1 MVRYLTEIR
10 HQQAPMTQL
19 DLNSTPDT
27 AAEWIAKFLQARG
40 VDRIFGLQG
49 GHIQP
54 IWDYVHRLGI
64 RIIDVR
70 DEGAAV
76 HMAHAHAELTGQLG
90 VCMVT
95 AGPGVTNCVTG
106 MANASLARMPVL
118 LIGGCTSRPQ
128 ANMGPLQDIPHVD
141 ILKPVTRQS
150 RTLRVADQVIREFDE
165 GVSRAFGDL
174 GEPGPVYLEIPTDVL
189 RTVVPKQLILDDWMQ
204 AKTTRI
210 IAPDPASIEQAM
222 EALWSAKRPLVV
234 TGRGATKAGAEL
246 VRLLD
251 ACGAVYLDT
260 QESRGL
266 VPGEHASVVGAMRAA
281 AMTEADTVVV
291 IGRKLDYQMGYGSP
305 AVFPNAKRFIR
316 LADTAGELVDN
327 RRGTPELLAT
337 PSLALA
343 AIVKAAGNRRP
354 ATDRAWA
361 DGLRKKHLDRSKPS
375 TKSATTGS
383 DGKIHPAAIF
393 DTLKTLVDKD
403 FIAIADGGDLLS
415 FARVGL
421 EANTYMDAGAFG
433 CLGVSVPYAIAASLA
448 FPDRQVIAITGD
460 GAYGINAMEIDTA
473 VRHGA
478 KIVVIISNNAGW
490 NIERLDQEMNY
501 GGRVVGTTLR
511 HSDYAAMARA
521 LGAHGER
528 VEKPGDL
535 AGAIER
541 AIENAP
547 AVVDVVT
554 SQTVVSSDAKKGLG
568 FVPDYQALTAWDEAE
583 RKRRE

>member
-1 MVRYLTEIR
+1 MA
-10 HQQAPMTQL
+10 APSN
-19 DLNSTPDT
+19 DLNSDDMAC
-27 AAEWIAKFLQARG
+27 AAWIARFLQARG

-54 IWDYVHRLGI
+54 IWDYVARLGI

-90 VCMVT
+90 VAMVT
-95 AGPGVTNCVTG
+95 AGPGVTNTVSAI
-106 MANASLARMPVL
+106 ANASLARIPVL

-141 ILKPVTRQS
+141 ILRPVTRQA
-150 RTLRVADQVIREFDE
+150 RTTRVADQVIRELDE
-165 GVSRAFGDL
+165 AVSRAMGDL
-174 GEPGPVYLEIPTDVL
+174 GEPGPVYVEIPTDVL
-189 RTVVPKQLILDDWMQ
+189 RTHVPPQLVLDDWMQ
-204 AKTTRI
+204 PKAPRVLT
-210 IAPDPASIEQAM
+210 PDPATIA
-222 EALWSAKRPLVV
+222 EAVDVLWSARRPLVV
-234 TGRGATKAGAEL
+234 TGRGARGASADL
-246 VRLLD
+246 VRFLD
-251 ACGAVYLDT
+251 ATGAVYLDT

-266 VPGEHASVVGAMRAA
+266 VPAEHPSFVGAMRAA
-281 AMTEADTVVV
+281 AMTEADTVLV
-291 IGRKLDYQMGYGSP
+291 IGRKLDYQLGYGSP
-305 AVFPNAKRFIR
+305 AVFPNARFVR

-337 PSLALA
+337 PALALA
-343 AIVKAAGNRRP
+343 AMVEAAGNRKP
-354 ATDRAWA
+354 ATDTDWA
-361 DGLRKKHLDRSKPS
+361 GGLRSRHEQRTSGG
-375 TKSATTGS
+375 KSSGEVLGS
-383 DGKIHPAAIF
+383 DGKIHPNAIF
-393 DTLKTLVDKD
+393 DALKQVTEPDY
-403 FIAIADGGDLLS
+403 IAVADGGDLLS

-421 EANTYMDAGAFG
+421 EAKTYLDAGAFG
-433 CLGVSVPYAIAASLA
+433 CLGVGVPYAVAAALA
-448 FPDRQVIAITGD
+448 FPGRQVISVTGD
-460 GAYGINAMEIDTA
+460 GAYGINAMEVDTA

-478 KIVVIISNNAGW
+478 KVVFIVSNNAAW

-528 VEKPGDL
+528 VEKPEDL
-535 AGAIER
+535 GAALKR
-541 AIENAP
+541 ALVNAP

-554 SQTVVSSDAKKGLG
+554 SQTVVSSDARKGLG

-583 RKRRE
+583 QKRRAG

>member
-1 MVRYLTEIR
+1 MAVNVV
-10 HQQAPMTQL
+10 
-19 DLNSTPDT
+19 DLNSAPNTC
-27 AAEWIAKFLQARG
+27 AEWIARFLKSRG

-54 IWDYVHRLGI
+54 IWDHVARLGI

-76 HMAHAHAELTGQLG
+76 HMAHAHAELTGTLG

-106 MANASLARMPVL
+106 MANASLARVPVL

-141 ILKPVTRQS
+141 ILRPVSRQS

-165 GVSRAFGDL
+165 AVSRAFGDL

-189 RTVVPKQLILDDWMQ
+189 RTQVM
-204 AKTTRI
+204 
-210 IAPDPASIEQAM
+210 PDLVLEEWLRPRGARVITPEAGAVNEAV

-234 TGRGATKAGAEL
+234 TGRGARGASAEL

-266 VPGEHASVVGAMRAA
+266 VPGSHASFVGAMRAA
-281 AMTEADTVVV
+281 AMGQADTVLV
-291 IGRKLDYQMGYGSP
+291 IGRKLDYQLGYGSP
-305 AVFPNAKRFIR
+305 AVFPNARFIR
-316 LADTAGELVDN
+316 IADNAGELVDN
-327 RRGTPELLAT
+327 RRGSPEILAT
-337 PSLALA
+337 PALALD
-343 AIVKAAGNRRP
+343 AIVKAAGNRPP
-354 ATDRAWA
+354 AVDRAWT
-361 DGLRKKHLDRSKPS
+361 DGLRRKHVERSS
-375 TKSATTGS
+375 GGAATATLGD
-383 DGKIHPAAIF
+383 DGKVHPAAIF
-393 DTLKTLVDKD
+393 DAIKAVAAKD

-421 EANTYMDAGAFG
+421 EAQTYMDAGAFG
-433 CLGVSVPYAIAASLA
+433 CLGVGVPFAVAAALA
-448 FPDRQVIAITGD
+448 FPGRQVISVNGD
-460 GAYGINAMEIDTA
+460 GAFGINAMEIDTA

-478 KIVVIISNNAGW
+478 KAVFIVSNNAAW
-490 NIERLDQEMNY
+490 NIERFDQETNY

-528 VEKPGDL
+528 VEKPEDL
-535 AGAIER
+535 AGAIGR
-541 AIENAP
+541 AIQNAP
-547 AVVDVVT
+547 ALVDVVT
-554 SQTVVSSDAKKGLG
+554 SQSAVSSDARKGLG
-568 FVPDYQALTAWDEAE
+568 FVPDYQALTAWDDAE
-583 RKRRE
+583 RKRRGLI

>member
-1 MVRYLTEIR
+1 
-10 HQQAPMTQL
+10 MTQL

-27 AAEWIAKFLQARG
+27 VAEWIAKFLRARG

-64 RIIDVR
+64 RIVDVR

-76 HMAHAHAELTGQLG
+76 HMAHSHGELTGRLG
-90 VCMVT
+90 VAMVT

-106 MANASLARMPVL
+106 MANASLARIPVL

-141 ILKPVTRQS
+141 ILRPVTRQS

-165 GVSRAFGDL
+165 AVSRAFGDL

-189 RTVVPKQLILDDWMQ
+189 RTVVKKNLVLDDWMKPR
-204 AKTTRI
+204 ATRV
-210 IAPDPASIEQAM
+210 IAPDPAAIELAV

-234 TGRGATKAGAEL
+234 TGRGATKAAPEI

-266 VPGEHASVVGAMRAA
+266 VPGEHPSFVGAMRAA
-281 AMTEADTVVV
+281 AMTEADTVFV

-305 AVFPNAKRFIR
+305 AVFPHARFIR

-327 RRGTPELLAT
+327 RRGSPEILAT

-343 AIVKAAGNRRP
+343 AMVKAAGNRRP
-354 ATDRAWA
+354 TVDRAWTE
-361 DGLRKKHLDRSKPS
+361 GLRKKHVERSKPAAKPE
-375 TKSATTGS
+375 TMGK

-393 DTLKTLVDKD
+393 QALKQHADKD

-421 EANTYMDAGAFG
+421 EASTYLDAGAFG
-433 CLGVSVPYAIAASLA
+433 CLGISVPYAIAASLA
-448 FPDRQVIAITGD
+448 FPGRQVIAITGD
-460 GAYGINAMEIDTA
+460 GAFGINAMEIDTA

-478 KIVVIISNNAGW
+478 KIVVIVSNNAGW

-528 VEKPGDL
+528 VENIGDL

-541 AIENAP
+541 AIKNAP
-547 AVVDVVT
+547 ALVDVVT

-583 RKRRE
+583 QKRRQ